1 MYNLTL
7 FTVEQTSGQI
17 NRILSKI
24 KTCCVITDWP
34 DRGRR
39 WTCCVLYNEPV
50 RILSQRTP
58 TAAGRTPTRSSCCP
72 WPPEGCPSA
81 GRSLTGW
88 RTPPAGLRGIKH
100 LNVLKLHLRYSTDH
114 WPLPVQMC
122 TCMQIILHVTFHFFF
137 LSLLHKWIKTEL
149 NLNFNRCHVFFL
161 RGLRYYK
168 IFDCK

>member
-100 LNVLKLHLRYSTDH
+100 LNILKLRYSTDH

-149 NLNFNRCHVFFL
+149 NLNFNRCHVFKWF
-161 RGLRYYK
+161 K
-168 IFDCK
+168 IL